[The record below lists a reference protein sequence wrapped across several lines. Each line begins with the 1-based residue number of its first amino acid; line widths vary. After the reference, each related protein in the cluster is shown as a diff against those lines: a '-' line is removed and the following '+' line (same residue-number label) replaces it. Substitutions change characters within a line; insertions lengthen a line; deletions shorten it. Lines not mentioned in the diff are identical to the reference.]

1 MSIGGNFFMNTDLLS
16 TLRDNMQGFS
26 KGQKAIARFIL
37 EHYDKAAFMT
47 AVKLGNAVGTSES
60 TVVRFAYETG
70 YDGYPKL
77 QKALQEL
84 VRNKLTSM
92 QRIAISDDRY
102 GNEDSVRAVMDSD
115 IDNIKATLNEIDMA
129 AFEGA
134 VGSILSAKRIYILGV
149 RSSSSLASFLS
160 FYFNFIF
167 DNVKLISSNTASE
180 VFEQILKIGEDDVL
194 IGISF
199 PRYSKRTVKAMQY
212 AHDQKSHVIAITDSP
227 ASPIA
232 RYADHSLFARS
243 NMASFVDSL
252 TAPLSVINAL
262 IVSVGMKRREDIYQ
276 SFEKLEHI
284 WDEYEVYEKINE
296 V

>member
-1 MSIGGNFFMNTDLLS
+1 MNTDLLS

-26 KGQKAIARFIL
+26 KGQKAIARYIL

-60 TVVRFAYETG
+60 TVVRFAYEAG

-92 QRIAISDDRY
+92 QRIEISDDRY

-115 IDNIKATLNEIDMA
+115 IDNIKATLGDIDMD

-134 VGSILSAKRIYILGV
+134 VESILSAKRIYILGV

-180 VFEQILKIGEDDVL
+180 VFEQILKIGEGDVL

-199 PRYSKRTVKAMQY
+199 PRYSKRTVNAMQY
-212 AHDQKSHVIAITDSP
+212 AHDQKSRVIAVTDSP